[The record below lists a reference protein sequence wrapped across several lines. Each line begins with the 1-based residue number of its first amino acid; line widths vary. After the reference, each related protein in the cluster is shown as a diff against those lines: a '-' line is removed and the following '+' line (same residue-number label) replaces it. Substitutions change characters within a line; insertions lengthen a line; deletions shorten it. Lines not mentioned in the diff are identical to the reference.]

1 MGKTKKHKDKGKD
14 KKSKKEKEKD
24 RKKKQHRRRQ
34 MPQMPLFFA
43 PQPAPPSSDS
53 SSSSS
58 SSSSQESESAD
69 DERELKKLHKGAT
82 EVKDLPKSRLQ
93 DVLEGIDNCFDTV
106 LTAEIVEST
115 LLQALFV
122 LTRTRPMT
130 KVSSFRCTGGWRI
143 ALASTQGLG

>member
-14 KKSKKEKEKD
+14 KKGKKEKEKD
-24 RKKKQHRRRQ
+24 RKKKQHRRR
-34 MPQMPLFFA
+34 QMPLFFA

-53 SSSSS
+53 SSSASS
-58 SSSSQESESAD
+58 NSVEESESAD
-69 DERELKKLHKGAT
+69 DERDLKKLHKGAT

-130 KVSSFRCTGGWRI
+130 KVSSFRCTGGCRI

>member
-1 MGKTKKHKDKGKD
+1 
-14 KKSKKEKEKD
+14 
-24 RKKKQHRRRQ
+24 

-58 SSSSQESESAD
+58 SSSSQESDSPAEAKD
-69 DERELKKLHKGAT
+69 LKKLHKGAT

-93 DVLEGIDNCFDTV
+93 DVLEHVDTCFDPV
-106 LTAEIVEST
+106 LTAETPEST
-115 LLQALFV
+115 LLQALYV

-130 KVSSFRCTGGWRI
+130 RVSSFRCAGGWRV
-143 ALASTQGLG
+143 ALASTQGLC

>member
-1 MGKTKKHKDKGKD
+1 
-14 KKSKKEKEKD
+14 
-24 RKKKQHRRRQ
+24 
-34 MPQMPLFFA
+34 MPLFFA
-43 PQPAPPSSDS
+43 PQPAPLSSDS
-53 SSSSS
+53 SSSSG
-58 SSSSQESESAD
+58 SSSSQDSDSAHE
-69 DERELKKLHKGAT
+69 ERELKKLHKGAT